1 MKKGV
6 FICGILA
13 VLILFG
19 SVAIATET
27 GLVDRKPIEI
37 GSNYQFTVENGVV
50 CGSGTVDDPYIIEGW
65 RIDAGYNNY
74 GIRIHRT
81 TRSFI
86 IRNIEV
92 SGAENAAIVLSYVKN
107 GRIQDCRLTGN
118 WIGITLSFASH
129 NRISGCALPNNTDG
143 IRLYFSNDNQI
154 MYNTVDTNDTG
165 IWLVASNMNEVI
177 ENTIADNYMGVYLD
191 FGSEE
196 NLLYRNAFIDNTHHA
211 HSDDLNLWDYKGE
224 GNYWSTYTG
233 IDTDG
238 DGIGESPYI
247 ICSDADQ
254 DNFPLVE
261 IP

>member
-6 FICGILA
+6 VVCFVFV

-19 SVAIATET
+19 SIVISAGTALI
-27 GLVDRKPIEI
+27 DRKPIEI
-37 GSNYQFTVENGVV
+37 ESNYEFTAENGVV
-50 CGSGTVDDPYIIEGW
+50 SGSGTIDDPYIIEGW

-81 TRSFI
+81 TRAFI

-107 GRIQDCRLTGN
+107 GRIEDCRLAAN

-129 NRISGCALPNNTDG
+129 NRISECTLANNTDG
-143 IRLYFSNDNQI
+143 IHLYFSNDNQVMNSTI
-154 MYNTVDTNDTG
+154 EQNDTA
-165 IWLVASNMNEVI
+165 IWLVASNMNEII
-177 ENTIADNYMGVYLD
+177 ENTIANNYMGVYLD
-191 FGSEE
+191 LGSKE
-196 NLLYRNAFIDNTHHA
+196 NLLYRNAFIDNVHHA

-224 GNYWSTYTG
+224 GNYWASYAG